1 MCNVGFVGLGIMGA
15 PMAANLLKAGVP
27 LMVNDVNEKAVE
39 KALSLGATRGTLRE
53 IGKTCDVVFLC
64 LPLESIS
71 KEVLFGED
79 GIASELSPGKTVC
92 DFSSVTPTCSNYC
105 YDELSKI
112 GVGFVDAPVSGGEEG
127 AIAGTLAV
135 MCGGDEASFNKLKPY
150 FDIVGSS
157 AILVGK
163 SGSGSVTKLA
173 NQIIVNNTI
182 AAVSEALVLAA
193 KAGTDP
199 EKVFYAIR
207 GGLAG
212 SSVLETKAPKMISR
226 DFTPGGRIS
235 INHKDIKN
243 VMATAHDLDIPLPM
257 TAQLY
262 EIMQTLKVHG
272 HMGDDHSGIVQ
283 YFEKLADVTV
293 GKKGE

>member
-1 MCNVGFVGLGIMGA
+1 
-15 PMAANLLKAGVP
+15 
-27 LMVNDVNEKAVE
+27 MVNDVNEKAVE

-112 GVGFVDAPVSGGEEG
+112 GVGFVD

-212 SSVLETKAPKMISR
+212 SSVLETKAPKMISTR
-226 DFTPGGRIS
+226 STIS
-235 INHKDIKN
+235 STISER
-243 VMATAHDLDIPLPM
+243 MERPIPSSPKRERRYL
-257 TAQLY
+257 
-262 EIMQTLKVHG
+262 
-272 HMGDDHSGIVQ
+272 
-283 YFEKLADVTV
+283 
-293 GKKGE
+293 